1 MGMLDGKVALV
12 TGAARGI
19 GAAVASLYLKEG
31 ARVLL
36 TDIDADRGAGV
47 GLAHGDARQ
56 FEPHDVALEADWD
69 RVVAACL
76 DRFGAIDVLVNNAGI
91 LQRGTIEEVDEAM
104 LERSWRINQL
114 GPYFGMK
121 KVLPAMRSAGGG
133 AIVNISSLGAYG
145 GFPNIFAYGS
155 SKWGVRG
162 MTKSAARDLARYNI
176 RVNNILPGFIDTEI
190 SADVSAEVKA
200 QRAADIPLGRLGSP
214 EDIAGGALYLA
225 SDLARYVTGEDL
237 IIDGGLS
244 L

>member
-1 MGMLDGKVALV
+1 MNMLHGKVALV

-19 GAAVASLYLKEG
+19 GAAIAELYLKEG

-36 TDIDADRGAGV
+36 TDINMERGAGV
-47 GLAHGDARQ
+47 GLANGEARH
-56 FEPHDVALEADWD
+56 FEPHDVADEGDWD

-76 DRFGAIDVLVNNAGI
+76 ERFGAIDVLVNNAGI
-91 LQRGTIEEVDEAM
+91 LQRGTIEEIDEAM
-104 LERSWRINQL
+104 LEKSWRINQL

-121 KVLPAMRSAGGG
+121 KVLPAMKATGGG
-133 AIVNISSLGAYG
+133 TIINISSLGAYG
-145 GFPNIFAYGS
+145 GYPNIFAYGS

-162 MTKSAARDLARYNI
+162 MTKSAARDLARYNV

-190 SADVSAEVKA
+190 SADVSPEVKA
-200 QRAADIPLGRLGSP
+200 QRAAGIPLGRLGAA

-225 SDLARYVTGEDL
+225 SDLARYVTGVDL
-237 IIDGGLS
+237 IVDGGLS